1 MPPLVIYLTLAVLL
15 VAVLLL
21 VTGRLSPRAPSAA
34 KGRPY
39 ESGVSEPISTETRW
53 PVRYALLAM
62 LFLIFDVETLF
73 FFPWAVVLRD
83 LGWGGIVAILS
94 FFVVLGAGYI
104 YARQR
109 GALDWR

>member
-1 MPPLVIYLTLAVLL
+1 MALTPERVEERLRAAFPGASITRQEGPAVRDYTLH
-15 VAVLLL
+15 VP
-21 VTGRLSPRAPSAA
+21 GER
-34 KGRPY
+34 
-39 ESGVSEPISTETRW
+39 I
-53 PVRYALLAM
+53 
-62 LFLIFDVETLF
+62 VEICTF
-73 FFPWAVVLRD
+73 LRD